1 MKNPSISYKLLSIGP
16 ILLILVGC
24 SDSFLDKEKDDKKTA
39 EDVYTRYEEV
49 NKNVTEAY
57 FLAKAANRPLVWLE
71 HFSSAAITDECE
83 STNVEGNIGNLYNQ
97 GAWNP
102 NSRFPG
108 SVRQFWGNVYSSI
121 RHINITLEGIRDYNT
136 PDNSMNPGDL
146 ERRIG
151 ELYFLRGYLHWLLL
165 RIYGEIPYVDHS
177 IAPEDEMNFTKESVH
192 AVVEKIVQDAKT
204 AYDKVQ
210 DEYTSSDEHFGRI
223 DKGACLGLVAVARWT
238 AATPLYNG
246 AKDKFG
252 YEGTRVFE
260 SEYAYDAS
268 RWTAAK
274 DAAKAVLD
282 FRVGGVPRYSL
293 YEKYDATDFKDDGN
307 RDLNGSL
314 IYHRL
319 WDMFFDYEA
328 FAKEAVFFV
337 ARDKNAPWQGDQY
350 PPSRGGSSRQQPV
363 QEQVDEYEYM
373 ATDGYGYP
381 VYSQEARDAGYDDEN
396 PYLHRDPR
404 FYRDILYH
412 GAPYRDNSNN
422 ARPMNMAEG
431 ADKIGATNA
440 TTTGYYLRK
449 FMKDGW
455 NKSGD
460 FQLNCPAIWRLPEFI
475 YIYAEAV
482 NETEGPTQEIYD
494 LVNKVRARS
503 FMYPMPPAV
512 LTSQSLMREYIRRE
526 RRVELF
532 YETKRPFDCRLYLE
546 PSNAEELAK
555 ERSFNSLGNNNSERS
570 VNYWKQNKGAY
581 PKCQRM
587 INGMRPVEDADG
599 KIVIG
604 DKHYRMER
612 FCKEERIFE
621 TPKHYLFPIL
631 NTELQV
637 CPSLVQNPGW

>member
-1 MKNPSISYKLLSIGP
+1 MKTTSLLYRFLSI
-16 ILLILVGC
+16 ISVLSLLAGC
-24 SDSFLDKEKDDKKTA
+24 SDSFLDKEEDGKKTA
-39 EDVYTRYEEV
+39 EEVYTRYEEV

-57 FLAKAANRPLVWLE
+57 YLAKASNRPLVWLE

-102 NSRFPG
+102 NSSLPG
-108 SVRQFWGNVYSSI
+108 SVKQFWGNLYSAI
-121 RHINITLEGIRDYNT
+121 RHINVTLEGIESYKT
-136 PDNSMNPGDL
+136 PDNPMNPGDL
-146 ERRIG
+146 EKRIG
-151 ELYFLRGYLHWLLL
+151 ELYFLRGYLHWLLV
-165 RIYGEIPYVDHS
+165 RAYGEIPYIDHS
-177 IAPEDEMNFTKESVH
+177 ISPDDEMNFTKESMH
-192 AVVEKIVQDAKT
+192 AVVEKIVQDAKN

-210 DEYTSSDEHFGRI
+210 DEYTSSDENFGRV
-223 DKGACLGLVAVARWT
+223 DKGACLGLIAVARWT

-246 AKDKFG
+246 AKDRYG
-252 YEGTRVFE
+252 YGGTRAFE
-260 SEYAYDAS
+260 NEYTYDAA

-274 DAAKAVLD
+274 EAAKAVLD
-282 FRVGGVPRYSL
+282 FKVNGTLRYSL
-293 YEKYDATDFKDDGN
+293 YEKYDSTDFKDDGN

-314 IYHRL
+314 VYHRL

-328 FAKEAVFFV
+328 FANEAVFFV

-350 PPSRGGSSRQQPV
+350 PPSRNGSARQQPV

-373 ATDGYGYP
+373 ADDGYGYP

-396 PYLHRDPR
+396 PYQRRDPR

-412 GAPYRDNSNN
+412 GAPYRDNANN
-422 ARPMNMAEG
+422 ATPMNVADG

-482 NETEGPTQEIYD
+482 NETDGPTQEIYD

-503 FMYPMPPAV
+503 FMSPMPPAV
-512 LTSQSLMREYIRRE
+512 LSSQSLMREYIRRE

-532 YETKRPFDCRLYLE
+532 YENKRPFDCRLYLE
-546 PSNAEELAK
+546 PSSTEELAK
-555 ERSFNSLGNNNSERS
+555 EITFNSMGSNNSERS

-581 PKCQRM
+581 PRCQRM
-587 INGMRPVEDADG
+587 INGMRPVEDAAG
-599 KIVIG
+599 KIEIG